1 MKKKVK
7 IKSIL
12 LILSTIMLI
21 TCSFTN
27 QTIAQA
33 ESITITE
40 YGCTM
45 CNSEDNNYTVGWLY
59 TGSIANVSIYFY
71 DLSLTTIEYI
81 IAEGIANVGTYVW
94 SMPVSHSLDGEY
106 YVVVCDY
113 INHNINDSTLM
124 NVYPIYTY
132 SPSVPGYPA
141 LLIGLIIGII
151 SVITR
156 VLITEKLKKS

>member
-1 MKKKVK
+1 MKEKIK

-21 TCSFTN
+21 TCSLTN

-45 CNSEDNNYTVGWLY
+45 CNSEDNNYTVGWVY
-59 TGSIANVSIYFY
+59 TGSIPTVSIYFY
-71 DLSLTTIEYI
+71 DISLTTMEYI
-81 IAEGIANVGTYVW
+81 VAEGITNLGKYNW
-94 SMPVSHSLDGEY
+94 NMPVFHSLDGEY
-106 YVVVCDY
+106 YIVVCDH
-113 INHNINDSTLM
+113 INHNINDSALM

-132 SPSVPGYPA
+132 SPSVSGYPI

-151 SVITR
+151 SVVITI
-156 VLITEKLKKS
+156 LLTEKLRKG